1 MVRAK
6 DGGKHSS
13 PQTADPDAMGGEWE
27 WKPRG
32 QDAVSQGDSYRMGTV
47 WVVTLSRVGWE

>member
-47 WVVTLSRVGWE
+47 